1 MEAVDTA
8 SILEFLSLTDNR
20 KIHPEGILAWHGL
33 IGHLNFD
40 VAREAAH
47 LAKQDAQIDWV
58 EPKHILAKARIIA
71 ERLETDA
78 RREKSLN
85 RSAPSLGSPIP
96 ICDHGEKL
104 VFCSPCCIALAEN
117 SKAK

>member
-20 KIHPEGILAWHGL
+20 KIHPDGILAWHGL
-33 IGHLNFD
+33 IGHLEFA

-47 LAKQDAQIDWV
+47 MAKQDAQIDWV
-58 EPKHILAKARIIA
+58 EPKHILAKARIIW
-71 ERLETDA
+71 ERREREA
-78 RREKSLN
+78 WREKSLN
-85 RSAPSLGSPIP
+85 RSEPELGSPIP
-96 ICDHGEKL
+96 ICEHGKKL
-104 VFCSPCCIALAEN
+104 VFCNPCCIALAEK